1 MTLDAVAWIPV
12 LLAPT
17 LMWSQTLS
25 ALHEAVHAAT
35 IEPLATA

>member
-12 LLAPT
+12 LLAST
-17 LMWSQTLS
+17 LLRSRTLS
-25 ALHEAVHAAT
+25 GLHEAVHAAT